1 MDNSPDVQMDIEMG
15 AQAEVRIRIAAIGSD
30 LHALLAKAHRLGVIV
45 RVDTVSIEPLAMRNV
60 RMVGH
65 VRGAR

>member
-1 MDNSPDVQMDIEMG
+1 METIVSSDESS
-15 AQAEVRIRIAAIGSD
+15 EVVNRYSLLLHKLLSDAAAD
-30 LHALLAKAHRLGVIV
+30 GVII
-45 RVDTVSIEPLAMRNV
+45 TVETESLEPLAMRNV